1 MIRGMFAY
9 GFIINLPDKYNAK
22 GGREST
28 QLSDGRKQIV
38 VASCINS
45 IKIEATSAN
54 QGGQCCHWSKNMFT
68 GLKLG

>member
-28 QLSDGRKQIV
+28 QLSGGRKQIV
-38 VASCINS
+38 VASCIREGS
-45 IKIEATSAN
+45 VVTGPKI
-54 QGGQCCHWSKNMFT
+54 C
-68 GLKLG
+68 LLG